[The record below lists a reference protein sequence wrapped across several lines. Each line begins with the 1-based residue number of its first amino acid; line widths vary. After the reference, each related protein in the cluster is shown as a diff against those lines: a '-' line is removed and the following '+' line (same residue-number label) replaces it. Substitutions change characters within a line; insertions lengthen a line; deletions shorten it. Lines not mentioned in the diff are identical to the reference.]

1 MKNGLTREEK
11 KNWEK
16 QLLLEISL
24 QNHCCLHI
32 PVENFLTS

>member
-1 MKNGLTREEK
+1 MGWLEKK